1 VVALKG
7 TPDELIARFTSN
19 MANRAAE
26 MLRED
31 MELRGPIRVSQVET
45 ERKAILQ
52 TVRRLADA
60 GEITLSK
67 EDDEYV

>member
-1 VVALKG
+1 
-7 TPDELIARFTSN
+7 

-45 ERKAILQ
+45 ERKTILQ